1 MEIEKDHGDEALRM
15 LKNIAL
21 KLENKVEKLESGK
34 KNSHL
39 HIMIETRAINKLKEE
54 AKVAKVSLA
63 EHCRRKLMGN
73 PQLDRIEK
81 TLKILLDKP

>member
-21 KLENKVEKLESGK
+21 KLEDKVEKLESGK

-39 HIMIETRAINKLKEE
+39 HIMIETKAINKLKEE
-54 AKVAKVSLA
+54 AKVAGVSLA
-63 EHCRRKLMGN
+63 EHCRRKIKWDS
-73 PQLDRIEK
+73 QLDRIER
-81 TLKILLDKP
+81 KIDKLLG